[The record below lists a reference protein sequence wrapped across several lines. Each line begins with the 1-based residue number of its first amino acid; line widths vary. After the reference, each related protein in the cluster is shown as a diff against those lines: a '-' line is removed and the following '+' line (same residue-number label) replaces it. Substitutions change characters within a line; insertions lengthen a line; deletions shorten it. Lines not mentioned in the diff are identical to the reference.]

1 MRARARRRRRELC
14 SWEKPTRAAM
24 VSRSNSWKNR
34 RGRRRGHQIA
44 KTAVA
49 SRLTGWSSDPSQR
62 LDTTVNAGDGGMV
75 MDTRYLVGLA
85 LHEG

>member
-1 MRARARRRRRELC
+1 VAAGAA
-14 SWEKPTRAAM
+14 TRSPRQRS
-24 VSRSNSWKNR
+24 VSRP
-34 RGRRRGHQIA
+34 
-44 KTAVA
+44 
-49 SRLTGWSSDPSQR
+49 TGWSSDTSRR